1 MLGHFLLRKLD
12 IEVLFESKKI
22 SLSNIDAMRPHYD
35 LMDVLVRECLS
46 LPEVIPE
53 EFRDLHHVI
62 HRFYYIC
69 DKIIE
74 KGNANFVN
82 SRPPVKNKQ
91 IEYMKQQ
98 LCR

>member
-1 MLGHFLLRKLD
+1 MLRHFLLRKLD
-12 IEVLFESKKI
+12 IEVLFKPKKI
-22 SLSNIDAMRPHYD
+22 SLSNIDAVRPHYD
-35 LMDVLVRECLS
+35 SMDILVCECLS
-46 LPEVIPE
+46 LPEVVSE

-74 KGNANFVN
+74 KRNANFVN
-82 SRPPVKNKQ
+82 SRPPIKNKQ